1 MSSIEGNIDFFAE
14 LYKSLDNDDD
24 EKENDLCLISN
35 EPLTD
40 KHVVMECGH
49 KFNYIPLFHDLVNHK
64 KKFNYM
70 ESANSRLNPNEIRCP
85 YCRNRQKKLLPY
97 YEDLNLPKEVGVNV
111 YSTSAVNKSR
121 HSCQYKVQ
129 NNAFNPELPEDD
141 NNKKM
146 VYWCCTSP
154 VYKIYAIVSP
164 GSKERTNFGDSNY
177 YCQTHK
183 SMMIKKYRAELKA
196 TQIQTQ
202 TQTEEN
208 VVLGAIDIS
217 VENNLQTGPAEPLF
231 QTCQVILKSGPNKG
245 NPCCNK
251 IYLDNPDKMCRRHYM
266 SIKLL
271 INGL

>member
-1 MSSIEGNIDFFAE
+1 MSKYSIEGNIDFFAE

-64 KKFNYM
+64 KKFNSM

-97 YEDLNLPKEVGVNV
+97 YEELGLPKEVGVNV
-111 YSTSAVNKSR
+111 YSTSSVNRSR
-121 HSCQYKVQ
+121 HSCQYKVP

-146 VYWCCTSP
+146 VLCCTSP
-154 VYKIYAIVSP
+154 VYKICAIVSP

-183 SMMIKKYRAELKA
+183 SKMIKKYRAELNA
-196 TQIQTQ
+196 TQ
-202 TQTEEN
+202 TQAEEN

-217 VENNLQTGPAEPLF
+217 VENNQTVEPLV

-245 NPCCNK
+245 KPCCNK

-266 SIKLL
+266 LSNK